1 MREDVHL
8 VWKNCLVFNGHDNA
22 IYLDCKKL
30 ADRFDNEF
38 RARIRAPRHRERIC
52 VFRSLSLTHS
62 LSLSISEQLM
72 NQGQVSR
79 NAAALRKNKIT
90 SMNVCP

>member
-1 MREDVHL
+1 MLMLPSQSGGYTTPQQMREEVHL

-38 RARIRAPRHRERIC
+38 RARIRAPRHREI
-52 VFRSLSLTHS
+52 LSLAS
-62 LSLSISEQLM
+62 ACL
-72 NQGQVSR
+72 
-79 NAAALRKNKIT
+79 LRT
-90 SMNVCP
+90 VP